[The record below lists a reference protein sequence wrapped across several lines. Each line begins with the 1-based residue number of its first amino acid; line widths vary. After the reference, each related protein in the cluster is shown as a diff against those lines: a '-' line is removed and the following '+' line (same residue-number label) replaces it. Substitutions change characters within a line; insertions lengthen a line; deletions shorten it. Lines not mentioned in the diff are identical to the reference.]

1 MHGTVGVF
9 VADFDE
15 PDPSDAYQI
24 VGYQEYANALNNLV
38 PLVRAADEASLRVY
52 DKIISDM
59 PELVIYTNLSRRFGL
74 VQMQNF
80 SLPPRLRNTS
90 NLYRQS
96 SLNETGND
104 ANAYKRSGIGWLIA
118 LARLEHGSIE
128 IGYQT
133 NVSPFN
139 LEELTKVETPAFSAL
154 LLDGARSHY
163 WAMKMDS
170 VTHYLIEGNVPKVS
184 DRTALAYGRRA
195 VLVQEMLKTLNQLAG
210 RQFTPAQKQ
219 ELQSWYKNMSAVREG
234 VVYNVY
240 ETYKVA
246 IAKKGIGNIELKGC
260 PPLVSGIRD
269 DILRG
274 RASISLEE

>member
-219 ELQSWYKNMSAVREG
+219 ELQSWYKNMSAVRQG

-246 IAKKGIGNIELKGC
+246 IAKNGIGNIDLQGC